1 MSKVYI
7 IKLEI
12 RKRTQKMKYMN
23 TYLRAALAEV
33 CAKEGTTPS
42 AWAMQTE
49 GISHPQI
56 SRLSSMRLRKEAFQA
71 LCKKENWRDPK
82 SSADIVIACINDYL
96 TDVLGRSPEEFK
108 VRATGK
114 DVDLELEASLR
125 TLEEFARN
133 SSGAIELIKTMAAIV
148 NDAQNPFKGACA
160 KDLNL
165 GEAPKRKTHKAAK

>member
-1 MSKVYI
+1 
-7 IKLEI
+7 
-12 RKRTQKMKYMN
+12 MKYMN
-23 TYLRAALAEV
+23 TYLRAVLPAV
-33 CAKEGTTPS
+33 CAKENTTLS
-42 AWAMQTE
+42 AWAASTE
-49 GISHPQI
+49 GISQPQV
-56 SRLSSMRLRKEAFQA
+56 SKLATLRLRPEAFQA

-108 VRATGK
+108 VKATGK

-165 GEAPKRKTHKAAK
+165 GDAPKRKPHKAAK

>member
-1 MSKVYI
+1 
-7 IKLEI
+7 
-12 RKRTQKMKYMN
+12 MKYMN
-23 TYLRAALAEV
+23 TYLRAVLPVV
-33 CAKEGTTPS
+33 CSKENTTPS
-42 AWAMQTE
+42 AWASKTG
-49 GISHPQI
+49 GISHSQI
-56 SRLSSMRLRKEAFQA
+56 SKLATLRLRPAAFQA

-160 KDLNL
+160 NDLNL
-165 GEAPKRKTHKAAK
+165 GAPAKRKPHKAAK